1 VRGIDRLK
9 RHSIII
15 KYGAIL
21 AAASYLVLG
30 LAVLGPS
37 VRPGHTLVPADIL
50 TAVQP
55 YNQIAHGVHDHNPIV
70 SDAAFQFFPWVH
82 AFGVSIRQGHLP
94 QWNPAI
100 LGGLPTSPNGFIAPY
115 YPPSWLAALLNP
127 FDFYNMFVLLHLVLG
142 ALGIYAFAR
151 VVGARRLSS
160 WLVGLL
166 AFTAVFWVHWSLHLG
181 HFVGLVGA
189 PWALAA
195 THLVLTKPRPRHV
208 AALGV
213 VFGLWWLGGNPQ
225 YVYYGS
231 LALTGYGAGFLLLRV
246 ARRSGALLR
255 PSAAL
260 VGGLLLGVALAA
272 PVFLTSLTVTN
283 NIARGREPPASTV
296 QTHLY
301 RTDAI
306 RVLVNEARGN
316 PPDHVKESTD
326 VERLMD
332 APFIGVTAVVLVGA
346 ALFARDRRMLLLAGA
361 VVVVVILAF
370 TGSVHQILY
379 HLPGYD
385 RFRISARWIGLLPVF
400 ALPLAA
406 LGIDA
411 LRAGDRRARLGLVV
425 AAVLCAALAIG
436 WYVHQRHV
444 AGAPHIYLS
453 HRVALTVLVLG
464 LALAAGLVLRRW
476 TALGIAVLAV
486 CILGEVLF
494 HTPRWYPQIAK
505 RSAYPAVAA
514 TTFARQRGGRL
525 VHVGTATRS
534 PLMPVAPDIAMA
546 YGIADVQGWTVLF
559 PTRYD
564 RYLRAIDDYGRFAY
578 DANAAPAFPPG
589 VLGSPLLDAL
599 DARTVVSDT
608 PLDAAGLQQLSGD
621 NGTFVYGRA
630 AAGDAVLVPAADG
643 VDEREMWRRVGNPT
657 WKPRE
662 TAAVVG
668 LKTPIRGGDGSVTR
682 RSRSSDTDTWAVD
695 APQGGF
701 LRVSANYDEGWHA
714 TVDGRPTPVRLAD
727 GIFRGVVVPPGRHT
741 VRFHY
746 ASADAHHGLWISGA
760 AILVLGVLVGIGRRQ
775 KALR

>member
-1 VRGIDRLK
+1 VRGIARIK
-9 RHSIII
+9 RHS
-15 KYGAIL
+15 ALL
-21 AAASYLVLG
+21 AAASYLVVG
-30 LAVLGPS
+30 LVVLAPS
-37 VRPGHTLVPADIL
+37 IRPGHTLVPADIL
-50 TAVQP
+50 SAVQP
-55 YNQIAHGVHDHNPIV
+55 YDQIAHGVHDHNPIV

-82 AFGVSIRQGHLP
+82 AFGVSLQHGHLP

-100 LGGLPTSPNGFIAPY
+100 LGGLPTSPNGFIPPY

-127 FDFYNMFVLLHLVLG
+127 FDFYNVFVLLHLVLG

-166 AFTAVFWVHWSLHLG
+166 AFTAAFWVHWSLHLG
-181 HFVGLVGA
+181 HFVGLVWA

-195 THLVLTKPRPRHV
+195 THLLLTKPRPRNV

-231 LALTGYGAGFLLLRV
+231 LALAGYAAGFLLLR
-246 ARRSGALLR
+246 AASRRDALLL
-255 PSAAL
+255 PSVAL
-260 VGGLLLGVALAA
+260 AGGLLLGVALAA

-283 NIARGREPPASTV
+283 HIARGREPPASTE

-332 APFIGVTAVVLVGA
+332 APFIGVSAVVLIGA
-346 ALFARDRRMLLLAGA
+346 ALFARDRRVLLLAGA
-361 VVVVVILAF
+361 VLVVVILAF
-370 TGSVHQILY
+370 TGSVHAVLY

-385 RFRISARWIGLLPVF
+385 RFRVSARWIGLLPVF

-411 LRAGDRRARLGLVV
+411 LRAGDRRARIGL
-425 AAVLCAALAIG
+425 AATAVLCAALTIG
-436 WYVHQRHV
+436 WYLHQRDV
-444 AGAPHIYLS
+444 RGAPHIYLS
-453 HRVALTVLVLG
+453 HRVALTLLVL
-464 LALAAGLVLRRW
+464 AAVTAAGLMVRRRM
-476 TALGIAVLAV
+476 ALGIAVLAV

-494 HTPRWYPQIAK
+494 HTPRWYPQIAE

-514 TTFARQRGGRL
+514 TKIARERGGRI
-525 VHVGTATRS
+525 VHVGTGTPS

-564 RYLRAIDDYGRFAY
+564 RYLRVIDDYGRFAY
-578 DANAAPAFPPG
+578 DANAAPAFPPAS
-589 VLGSPLLDAL
+589 VGSPLLDAL
-599 DARTVVSDT
+599 GVRTVVSDT
-608 PLDAAGLQQLSGD
+608 ALDAPGLQLLSGD
-621 NGTFVYGRA
+621 NGTYVYARQA
-630 AAGDAVLVPAADG
+630 SGDAVLVPAADG
-643 VDEREMWRRVGNPT
+643 VDEGEMWRRVGDPA
-657 WKPRE
+657 WRPQE

-668 LKTPIRGGDGSVTR
+668 LKTPIRGTSGSVTR
-682 RSRSSDTDTWAVD
+682 RSRSSDTDSWTVD

-701 LRVSANYDEGWHA
+701 LRVSANYDDGWHA
-714 TVDGRPTPVRLAD
+714 TIDGRPAPVLLAD

-746 ASADAHHGLWISGA
+746 ASADARRGLWISGA
-760 AILVLGVLVGIGRRQ
+760 AILALVVLVAIGRRQ
-775 KALR
+775 KSLR

>member
-1 VRGIDRLK
+1 MRAVDRIK
-9 RHSIII
+9 RHS
-15 KYGAIL
+15 ALL
-21 AAASYLVLG
+21 AAATYLVVG
-30 LAVLGPS
+30 VGVLGPS
-37 VRPGHTLVPADIL
+37 IRPGHTLVPADIL

-55 YNQIAHGVHDHNPIV
+55 YNQIAHGIHDHNPIV

-82 AFGVSIRQGHLP
+82 AFGVSMRHGHLP
-94 QWNPAI
+94 QWNPSI
-100 LGGLPTSPNGFIAPY
+100 LGGLPTSPNGFIPPY
-115 YPPSWLAALLNP
+115 YPPSWLAALLSP
-127 FDFYNMFVLLHLVLG
+127 FAFYNVFVLLHLVLG

-166 AFTAVFWVHWSLHLG
+166 AFTAAFWVHWSLHLG

-189 PWALAA
+189 PWAMAA
-195 THLVLTKPRPRHV
+195 THLVLTRPRPRNV
-208 AALGV
+208 AALAA

-231 LALTGYGAGFLLLRV
+231 LALAGYAAGFLTLR
-246 ARRSGALLR
+246 ALSRRGALLL

-260 VGGLLLGVALAA
+260 AGGLLLGAALAA

-283 NIARGREPPASTV
+283 HITRGREPPSSTT

-301 RTDAI
+301 RSDAI

-332 APFIGVTAVVLVGA
+332 APFIGATAVVLVGA
-346 ALFARDRRMLLLAGA
+346 ALFTRDRRVLLLAGA
-361 VVVVVILAF
+361 VAVVVILAF
-370 TGSVHQILY
+370 TGRVHEVLY

-385 RFRISARWIGLLPVF
+385 RFRVSARWIGLLPVF

-411 LRAGDRRARLGLVV
+411 LRAGERRARIPLVG
-425 AAVLCAALAIG
+425 AAVVSAALTIG
-436 WYVHQRHV
+436 WYLHQRHV
-444 AGAPHIYLS
+444 AGAPGVYLS
-453 HRVALTVLVLG
+453 HRVDLTLLVLG
-464 LALAAGLVLRRW
+464 LVLAGGLLLRRW
-476 TALGIAVLAV
+476 TAFGIAVLAA

-494 HTPRWYPQIAK
+494 HTPRWYPRVAT

-514 TTFARQRGGRL
+514 TTIARQRGGRL
-525 VHVGTATRS
+525 VHVGTGARS

-546 YGIADVQGWTVLF
+546 YGDADVQGWTVLF

-564 RYLRAIDDYGRFAY
+564 RYLRTIDDYGRFAY
-578 DANAAPAFPPG
+578 DANAAPAFPPAA
-589 VLGSPLLDAL
+589 LGSPLLDAL

-608 PLDAAGLQQLSGD
+608 PLDAPGLQLLSDD
-621 NGTFVYGRA
+621 NGAFVYGRQ
-630 AAGDAVLVPAADG
+630 AAGDAVLVPVADG
-643 VDEREMWRRVGNPT
+643 VDEREMWRRVADPA
-657 WKPRE
+657 WDPRA
-662 TAAVVG
+662 TSAVVG
-668 LKTPIRGGDGSVTR
+668 LTTSIRGGPGSVTR
-682 RSRSSDTDTWAVD
+682 RSRSSDADSWVVD
-695 APQGGF
+695 APEGGF

-714 TVDGRPTPVRLAD
+714 TLDRRAAPVRLAD

-746 ASADAHHGLWISGA
+746 ASTDARHGLWIAGA
-760 AILVLGVLVGIGRRQ
+760 AVLALGALIGIGRRR